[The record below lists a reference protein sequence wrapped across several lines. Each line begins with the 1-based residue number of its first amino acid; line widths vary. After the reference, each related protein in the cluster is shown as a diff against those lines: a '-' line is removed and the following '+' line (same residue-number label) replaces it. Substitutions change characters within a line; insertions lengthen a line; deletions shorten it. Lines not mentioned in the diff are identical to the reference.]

1 MLCLFLYCKYFIL
14 VYILSFDFVYGTL
27 FSTETANFSLNLSA
41 FFSVASEKF
50 TDKQVKIVINI

>member
-27 FSTETANFSLNLSA
+27 FSTETVNFYLNLSA

-50 TDKQVKIVINI
+50 TDGQVKIVINI